1 MMFPIMDIQGVAMGG
16 ISRRE
21 LMAGA
26 AGLAAG
32 TAFSNLAFAQG
43 REKITIL
50 TPFTFL
56 IGFSELLYPL
66 SAGYYAEQGL
76 DATVLPASGSAAAV
90 TQVLA
95 GQAQFCRTGAI
106 DLMTA
111 VSRGAPLAAI
121 GTVAQASTIW
131 MISPAKA
138 PINSPADFQGKTI
151 GIISKAGLAENLLDM
166 MLAGAKI
173 DPKSVPREAVG
184 NAPGAYS
191 LIEQGRIAGYLA
203 STSTMLALKAA
214 GTPIVAWNTDD
225 FAKVPGQVL
234 VTTREMIEKKPEICQ
249 KFLNAVYKA
258 MVELSDHSKIDAAIA
273 KMKPLE
279 ISDAKDPAAAKAA
292 LIAEEGSWAP
302 PGVKMLRNVPERFA
316 VCRFLM
322 VGAGLLPQGA
332 SDQVYTNQFAV
343 KLP

>member
-1 MMFPIMDIQGVAMGG
+1 MGG
-16 ISRRE
+16 ITRRE
-21 LMAGA
+21 LLAGA

-32 TAFSNLAFAQG
+32 MAVADLALAQG
-43 REKITIL
+43 KEKVTIL

-56 IGFSELLYPL
+56 IGFAELLYPL

-111 VSRGAPLAAI
+111 VSRGAPLVAI
-121 GTVAQASTIW
+121 ATIAQASTIW

-138 PINSPADFQGKTI
+138 PINSPEDFKGKTI

-184 NAPGAYS
+184 NAPGAFS

-203 STSTMLALKAA
+203 STSTVLALKAA
-214 GTPIVAWNTDD
+214 GTPIVAWNTDQ
-225 FAKVPGQVL
+225 FAKIPGQVL
-234 VTTREMIEKKPEICQ
+234 VTTREMVEKRPETCQ
-249 KFLNAVYKA
+249 KFLNAVNMA
-258 MVELSDHSKIDAAIA
+258 VTELLDPNKIDAAIA

-292 LIAEEGSWAP
+292 LLAEQASWS
-302 PGVKMLRNVPERFA
+302 PGGIKPLRNVPDRFS

-343 KLP
+343 KLS

>member
-1 MMFPIMDIQGVAMGG
+1 MGRLGMGG
-16 ISRRE
+16 LSRRE

-32 TAFSNLAFAQG
+32 TAFSKLALAQG
-43 REKITIL
+43 KEKVTIL

-56 IGFSELLYPL
+56 IGFAELLYPV
-66 SAGYYAEQGL
+66 SAGFYAEQGL
-76 DATVLPASGSAAAV
+76 DATVLPAAGSAAAV

-111 VSRGAPLAAI
+111 AVARNAPLVAI
-121 GTVAQASTIW
+121 ATIAQASTIW

-138 PINSPADFQGKTI
+138 PINSPADFKGKTI

-234 VTTREMIEKKPEICQ
+234 IASRETVEKRPELCQ
-249 KFLNAVYKA
+249 KFLNAVNMAVK
-258 MVELSDHSKIDAAIA
+258 ELMDPSKIEAAIA

-292 LIAEEGSWAP
+292 LLAEETTWSPG
-302 PGVKMLRNVPERFA
+302 GVKPLTNVAERFA
-316 VCRFLM
+316 VCRDLM
-322 VGAGLLPQGA
+322 VAANLLPQGA
-332 SDQVYTNQFAV
+332 TDQVFTNQFV
-343 KLP
+343 DKLS